1 MKRVLLSLLIGFSIL
16 GVRGQCLDVTHFMR
30 ISPFR
35 NYDMPSASTVY
46 NGYISL
52 PGGYIHAGV
61 NLGAIRYNNLF
72 ETNAEGYPTTL
83 TATRFVNS
91 LAKNNYFGVHTNVEL
106 FGFGFRFADKFFLTF
121 DARLVADMDLRYS
134 KDVLGLP
141 VYGNMAYVDE
151 PANLDLRP
159 NLNAYQEFGI
169 SFRHEVNDQIS
180 WGIRP
185 KLLLGIANLHT
196 KSLSA
201 QLMTDPTDYSLTMT
215 YNASLMAASVVPFY
229 MTFNGE
235 DGFQLGL
242 DSTANGGVIAGNA
255 FKNLGMGLDLGF
267 SYKPIESVN
276 ISVGLLDLGFIRWK
290 TSTHH
295 LSSAINDAGGLYNDG
310 SVTFSGLTQSDIQG
324 FIDGGNVSSML
335 DTLAQYFPLD
345 IESSKPYTTALPVRF
360 MVQGDYEFAKH
371 HCISAAAQFRFASNY
386 FQPSFTIAY
395 DGLFFNIIDVCV
407 AYTMQ
412 RRSFDNLGVGLG
424 INLGYLNL
432 FAGTQNIIAA
442 FSMKNASQLTATAGV
457 VFNWGHIKNWRKLY
471 SRKELKSLGA

>member
-1 MKRVLLSLLIGFSIL
+1 MRRVLFSLLIGFSIL
-16 GVRGQCLDVTHFMR
+16 AVRGQSLDVTHFMR
-30 ISPFR
+30 ISPFCH
-35 NYDMPSASTVY
+35 YDMPSASTIY
-46 NGYISL
+46 NGYISF
-52 PGGYIHAGV
+52 PGGYVHGGV
-61 NLGAIRYNNLF
+61 NLGAIRYGNLF

-91 LAKNNYFGVHTNVEL
+91 LAKNNYLGVHSNTEL
-106 FGFGFRFADKFFLTF
+106 LGFGIRIADKFFLTVDYRLAADF
-121 DARLVADMDLRYS
+121 DMRYT

-141 VYGNMAYVDE
+141 VYGNMAYVDQ

-159 NLNAYQEFGI
+159 NLNVYQELGV
-169 SFRHEVNDQIS
+169 SFRHQINDNMS

-185 KLLLGIANLHT
+185 KLLLGVANLHT
-196 KSLSA
+196 NQLSA
-201 QLMTDPTDYSLTMT
+201 QLKTDPVDYSLTMT
-215 YNASLMAASVVPFY
+215 YNASLMAASAVPFY

-242 DSTANGGVIAGNA
+242 DSTATGGTIAGNA

-267 SYKPIESVN
+267 SYKPIESLN

-295 LSSAINDAGGLYNDG
+295 LSSVINDAGGLYDDG
-310 SVTFSGLTQSDIQG
+310 SMTFSGLTQSDIQG
-324 FIDGGNVSSML
+324 LMNGDNVSGLL

-345 IESSKPYTTALPVRF
+345 IETSKPYTTMLPVRF
-360 MVQGDYEFAKH
+360 MVQGDYEFAKFH
-371 HCISAAAQFRFASNY
+371 RVSAAAQFRVASNY

-395 DGLFFNIIDVCV
+395 DGLFFNMIDVCV

-424 INLGYLNL
+424 LNLGYLNIY
-432 FAGTQNIIAA
+432 AGTQNIIAA
-442 FSMKNASQLTATAGV
+442 FSVKNASQLTGTVGIL
-457 VFNWGHIKNWRKLY
+457 FNWGHFDNWRK
-471 SRKELKSLGA
+471 SNPKKELRSLGA